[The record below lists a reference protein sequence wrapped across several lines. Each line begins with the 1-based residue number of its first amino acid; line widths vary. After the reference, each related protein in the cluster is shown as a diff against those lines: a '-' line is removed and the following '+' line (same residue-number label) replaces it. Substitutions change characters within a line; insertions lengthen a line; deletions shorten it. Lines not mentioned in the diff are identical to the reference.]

1 MAAGYFFINT
11 RTKQNKTNHQK
22 PHTNHTSNTHTHT
35 HTSFMWKR
43 NLQRCMYG
51 FVLRRLV
58 FLPFISPFLA
68 TTSPIMSFFFVF
80 CFCNAFI
87 SLIHF
92 SHDTLD
98 YPKCIDHIKSIRI
111 LLHFISPGDRKKI
124 AGCSGIF
131 IKVNTP
137 N

>member
-35 HTSFMWKR
+35 PVSCGKEICRDVCMVSF
-43 NLQRCMYG
+43 LG
-51 FVLRRLV
+51 VLFFFPLYPH
-58 FLPFISPFLA
+58 FWLLHHLSCH
-68 TTSPIMSFFFVF
+68 FFFVF